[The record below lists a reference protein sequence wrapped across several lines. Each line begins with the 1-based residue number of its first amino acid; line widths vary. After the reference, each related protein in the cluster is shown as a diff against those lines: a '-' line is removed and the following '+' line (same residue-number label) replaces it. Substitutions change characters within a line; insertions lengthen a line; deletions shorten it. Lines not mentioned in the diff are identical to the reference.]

1 VSGNFSNLGV
11 VIVTKTHHIMMSA
24 TTRRRSTN
32 NIKKKL
38 LCFAF
43 LVVFFTFLAKLSRSH
58 DHRGLAAAQFRA
70 AEEEVQERITGGKDT
85 KELKKTFNNDEGV
98 AVEEGKEEQGKR
110 PRIEDGD
117 KIGGKCGL
125 PYDLHSEYAGAV
137 VGKWGENNIL
147 NSADEC
153 CRACEATEGCNAF
166 VFCGDRSNGCSGRKF
181 GECWLK
187 KQEPNGAMRVKMS
200 EGMDVRWTSGALYTN
215 EEFFSAQGEKR
226 KEEEVRR
233 KQRMKAGNVKA
244 FFDVSIGSTVRGRI
258 EFILYAEDCPNHVDA
273 FRALLKNQGLNDDG
287 YKGSHFYRI
296 LDKFIDQTGPV
307 KSKGVERFDDDDYG
321 LHSLKHDRFGLLS
334 SANSGPNTN
343 TGHFSI
349 VVAPAP
355 HLDTHYTIFGE
366 VVSGEDIV
374 WAINALDKTKPQ
386 PGVKAM
392 IENCGEL

>member
-1 VSGNFSNLGV
+1 
-11 VIVTKTHHIMMSA
+11 
-24 TTRRRSTN
+24 
-32 NIKKKL
+32 
-38 LCFAF
+38 
-43 LVVFFTFLAKLSRSH
+43 LS
-58 DHRGLAAAQFRA
+58 AAQFRA
-70 AEEEVQERITGGKDT
+70 AEEETGKDT
-85 KELKKTFNNDEGV
+85 NHLKKTFNNNDEGV
-98 AVEEGKEEQGKR
+98 AVKEGKEEQVKI

-117 KIGGKCGL
+117 KIGGKCGM

-137 VGKWGENNIL
+137 VGNWGENNIL
-147 NSADEC
+147 SSSDEC

>member
-1 VSGNFSNLGV
+1 
-11 VIVTKTHHIMMSA
+11 MMSA